1 MDINKY
7 EEELTVTIDT
17 SKDKETKVCLKL
29 SRNDKTGAMIS
40 EPFYINVCTSNC
52 PSIPSGC
59 QALQNK
65 TDINWKT

>member
-1 MDINKY
+1 MVTNKY

-17 SKDKETKVCLKL
+17 LKDKESKVCLKL
-29 SRNDKTGAMIS
+29 SRNGKAGAMIS
-40 EPFYINVCTSNC
+40 EPFYINVCSSNC
-52 PSIPSGC
+52 PSIPDGC